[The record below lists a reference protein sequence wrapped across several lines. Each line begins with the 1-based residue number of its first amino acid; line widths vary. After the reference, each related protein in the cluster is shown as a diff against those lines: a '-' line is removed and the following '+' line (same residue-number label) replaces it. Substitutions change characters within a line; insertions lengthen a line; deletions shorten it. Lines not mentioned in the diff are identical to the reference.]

1 MVVIDADAHVE
12 ESVETWKY
20 LEPEYYPFRPIP
32 VQFPEDTCFGSHNA
46 AWIIDYKLR
55 LHAANP
61 TLMKRA
67 LEKDIPIP
75 VQELTDVPG
84 RLGYLDALRVDKQV
98 IFPSL
103 WLGCPSENV
112 ELEAA
117 LARSYNR
124 FMANQCNQ
132 SGGRLW
138 YAAVLPW
145 RRPDLAIEEIK
156 RVKEKGSVAGI
167 FVHGIEWD
175 IPLTHPSFLSIYEEV
190 ERQDLP
196 LTVHTGN
203 GSSPTI
209 TRMFEGMPRVGP
221 KTFPFNHPAT
231 QGLINAPYVA
241 YGFTQLLDSG
251 LLEDFPKL
259 RVAFLEAGSE
269 WIVGIVSGLQRKT
282 RAKELLRDRV
292 FVGCLPREDLGYLIS
307 KLGDDFLVT
316 ATDFPHGDPF
326 REDQLVEGL
335 ERRGDLSASSIQK
348 ILSDNPQRLYRF

>member
-1 MVVIDADAHVE
+1 MIIDSDAHVE

-20 LEPEYYPFRPIP
+20 LEPEFYPYRPIP
-32 VQFPEDTCFGSHNA
+32 IQLPEDTCFGSHNA

-61 TLMKRA
+61 TFMKRA

-84 RLGYLDALRVDKQV
+84 RLGYLDALSVDKQV

-103 WLGCPSENV
+103 WLGCPSEDV

-145 RRPDLAIEEIK
+145 RRADLAIQEMK
-156 RVKEKGSVAGI
+156 QLKQRGSVAGI

-175 IPLTHPSFLSIYEEV
+175 IPLTHPSFLPIYEEA

-196 LTVHTGN
+196 ITVHTGN

-221 KTFPFNHPAT
+221 KSFPFIHPAT
-231 QGLINAPYVA
+231 QGLINTPYVS
-241 YGFTQLLDSG
+241 YGFTQILDTGLLD
-251 LLEDFPKL
+251 EFPKL
-259 RVAFLEAGSE
+259 RVAFLEAGCE
-269 WIVGIVSGLQRKT
+269 WAVSIVSGLQRK
-282 RAKELLRDRV
+282 AKVKELLGDRV
-292 FVGCLPREDLGYLIS
+292 FVGCLPREDLAYVTS
-307 KLGDDFLVT
+307 KLGDEFLVT
-316 ATDFPHGDPF
+316 ATDFPHGDPY
-326 REDQLVEGL
+326 REDQLVRGFES
-335 ERRGDLSASSIQK
+335 RGDLSQRTIQK
-348 ILSDNPQRLYRF
+348 ILADNPKRLYRF